1 MATIEIKSI
10 TGILLWSGEAES
22 LRAGV
27 EAAVKGGANLRDAN
41 LRGANL
47 RDAYLGGANLGGANL
62 RDANLRDAYLRGANL
77 RDAYLGGVKDDLRK
91 VLDAAPGEVTGLLTA
106 LREGRIDGSQYQGQ
120 CACLVGTIA
129 NLRHEPHDA
138 LKIDLRPDAS
148 RPSEVWF
155 LAIGR
160 GDTPETSQVAAIT
173 AGWIEEWIAER
184 GVA

>member
-1 MATIEIKSI
+1 MAAIEIKSI
-10 TGILLWSGEAES
+10 AGVLLWAGEAAS

-27 EAAVKGGANLRDAN
+27 EAAVSGRANLSDAN
-41 LRGANL
+41 LSGADL
-47 RDAYLGGANLGGANL
+47 SDANLG
-62 RDANLRDAYLRGANL
+62 GANL